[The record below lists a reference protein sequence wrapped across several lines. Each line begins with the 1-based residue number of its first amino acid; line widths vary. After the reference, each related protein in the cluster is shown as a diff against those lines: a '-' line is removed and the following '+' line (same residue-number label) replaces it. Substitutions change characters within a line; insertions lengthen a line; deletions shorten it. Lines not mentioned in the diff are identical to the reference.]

1 MWHICWV
8 VCAGRVNGEGQ
19 VEQIWVVGAGR
30 VNEGGHVAYIY
41 GFWLNKGLIGGT
53 GGTGMGCICRKGL

>member
-19 VEQIWVVGAGR
+19 VEQIWVVGAVR
-30 VNEGGHVAYIY
+30 VNEGLMKGDMWHIY
-41 GFWLNKGLIGGT
+41 MGCRYSKGLG
-53 GGTGMGCICRKGL
+53 R